1 MVVNWLAR
9 GMPRKADLTS
19 APDVEKGGSAIRLI
33 ALPLL
38 MEIYGTREKPA

>member
-9 GMPRKADLTS
+9 GIPWKADLTS
-19 APDVEKGGSAIRLI
+19 APDVKRGSAIRLI
-33 ALPLL
+33 ALPLF